1 MDLHTRERAHLS
13 GWTSHL
19 MRALGVRGNH
29 HSTALQIPFALI
41 YLPLTAW
48 LLLTVP
54 VAVPVLG
61 WGGVLL
67 VVLVSAAAWATQDR
81 STQPWAPA
89 ALCAAD
95 LIGLGAAVVA
105 LDAKGVMLT
114 TLALLPCLW
123 LAQAYLWR
131 GAAWAVV
138 GTFVLSATA
147 SWMDS
152 RTQGFTDWP
161 SPLVLPLVAAAM
173 VSACAIIT
181 EHWEVQRH
189 RLRQEQTRLDES
201 LTERTT
207 TTVLLQA
214 MLASLDS
221 AVVAFGTDGE
231 ILLSNTPEN
240 DLYALTWAGDVG
252 EGARLVFEE
261 DGVTPLPFALFPSEL
276 ARRGEV
282 VSEHLMWFGRPSEGQ
297 RAVLATSRPMLD
309 AEQHSHGVMVVYH
322 DVTAVVSAMRVKDD
336 FVATVSHELRT
347 PLTSIMGYLELI
359 RGDHEDQTSLL
370 PDETLSYLGVVDRNA
385 EHLLALVSDLLTT
398 AQTTAG
404 TVQISRTQVALERL
418 VARSVESTTPR
429 FAAAGVGL
437 EHTAQASPAVH
448 VDARRI
454 SQVLDNLLSNAL
466 KYTPRG
472 GTVTVSTLVEARAC
486 AIVVSDSGIG
496 MSRTDLDHV
505 FEKFHRAQS
514 ATSRQIPGIGLGLA
528 ITKSIVDAHGGTI
541 TMTSTLGKG
550 TTVTVWLPRA
560 EVADEHAHGA
570 AAAAAEH
577 LA

>member
-1 MDLHTRERAHLS
+1 
-13 GWTSHL
+13 
-19 MRALGVRGNH
+19 MRALGIRGH
-29 HSTALQIPFALI
+29 HYSTAQQIPFAFI

-54 VAVPVLG
+54 VGMPVLG

-67 VVLVSAAAWATQDR
+67 VLLVSVAAWATQDR
-81 STQPWAPA
+81 PTPLWAPA
-89 ALCAAD
+89 ALCTAD
-95 LIGLGAAVVA
+95 LLGLSAAVIA
-105 LDAKGVMLT
+105 LDTKGVMLT
-114 TLALLPCLW
+114 PLALLPSLW
-123 LAQAYLWR
+123 LAHAYVWR
-131 GAAWAVV
+131 GAACAVV
-138 GTFVLSATA
+138 ATFALSATA

-189 RLRQEQTRLDES
+189 RLRQEQTRLDEA
-201 LTERTT
+201 LTQRTT
-207 TTVLLQA
+207 TAVLLQA

-231 ILLSNTPEN
+231 ILLTNTSEN
-240 DLYALTWAGDVG
+240 DLYALTWAGDIG
-252 EGARLVFEE
+252 EGERLVFEE
-261 DGVTPLPFALFPSEL
+261 DGTTPLPLELFPSEL

-282 VSEHLMWFGRPSEGQ
+282 VTERLMWFGTRAEGQ
-297 RAVLATSRPMLD
+297 RAVIATSRPMLD
-309 AEQHSHGVMVVYH
+309 AERHSHGVMVVYH

-359 RGDHEDQTSLL
+359 RGDHEDQTSPLS
-370 PDETLSYLGVVDRNA
+370 DETLFYLGVVDRNA

-404 TVQISRTQVALERL
+404 TVHISPSQVDLQRL
-418 VARSVESTTPR
+418 VSRSVESTAPR
-429 FAAAGVGL
+429 FSAAGVTL
-437 EHTAQASPAVH
+437 EHTGLPVPEVY

-496 MSRTDLDHV
+496 MSGTDLDHV
-505 FEKFHRAQS
+505 FEKFHRAQT

-541 TMTSTLGKG
+541 TMTSTLGEG
-550 TTVTVWLPRA
+550 TTVTVRLPRA
-560 EVADEHAHGA
+560 QADGETAHDT
-570 AAAAAEH
+570 AAER